1 MKVFPSLWNH
11 NIKPLKKLL
20 PLQKGEV
27 LQTFG
32 DISISE
38 KELSFQPSVSIE
50 DGIEKTVDWYLLN
63 KNKIKKYL

>member
-1 MKVFPSLWNH
+1 MINIISKKL